1 MYSKY
6 LSILMAVLLSG
17 CASLNNE
24 VGGLMFPNIDGQDYD
39 YVGFDDLTRLD
50 LYKLQDG
57 KEYLYDH
64 RAILVTVSSGRYEDA
79 REIVKVLNAIEFDDL
94 IEKREA
100 IKAAEDAE
108 RRKIAEALELERLR
122 QEEIRVAERRRQQ
135 EIRVAER
142 RRQEEIRVAERER
155 QQKIRKANAARVAE
169 LRRQKI
175 MNMQPVL
182 CDNMISALNANE
194 VRAIRQYPLDQE
206 YRVIGIAEDVNVTF
220 GDAIVVIKSD
230 VDILNG
236 CSAKMSSFDDAEVIN
251 IGDTRDLFCS
261 SWTEFSGS
269 VIFKK
274 CRPYRS
280 VI

>member
-1 MYSKY
+1 
-6 LSILMAVLLSG
+6 MAVLLSG

-39 YVGFDDLTRLD
+39 YVGFDDLTGLD

-64 RAILVTVSSGRYEDA
+64 KAILVTVSSGRYEDA

-108 RRKIAEALELERLR
+108 RRKIAEALELERVR
-122 QEEIRVAERRRQQ
+122 QE

-251 IGDTRDLFCS
+251 IGDTIDLFCS
-261 SWTEFSGS
+261 SWTEILGS
-269 VIFKK
+269 VIFNK

>member
-1 MYSKY
+1 MLIQFK
-6 LSILMAVLLSG
+6 
-17 CASLNNE
+17 
-24 VGGLMFPNIDGQDYD
+24 
-39 YVGFDDLTRLD
+39 
-50 LYKLQDG
+50 YKL
-57 KEYLYDH
+57 E
-64 RAILVTVSSGRYEDA
+64 
-79 REIVKVLNAIEFDDL
+79 
-94 IEKREA
+94 
-100 IKAAEDAE
+100 
-108 RRKIAEALELERLR
+108 
-122 QEEIRVAERRRQQ
+122 
-135 EIRVAER
+135 
-142 RRQEEIRVAERER
+142 
-155 QQKIRKANAARVAE
+155 QKIRKANAARVAE

-251 IGDTRDLFCS
+251 IGDTIDLFCS

-269 VIFKK
+269 VIFKQ